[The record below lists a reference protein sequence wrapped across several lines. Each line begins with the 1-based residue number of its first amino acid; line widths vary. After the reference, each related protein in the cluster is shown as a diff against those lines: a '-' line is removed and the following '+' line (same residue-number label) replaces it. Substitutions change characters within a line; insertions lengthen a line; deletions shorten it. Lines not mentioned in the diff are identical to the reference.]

1 MANKERKYNILPGIP
16 TPDMDEILWASSDYS
31 DPGVSD
37 VDVYS
42 RNAEITSSKDSRAA
56 IPESANLSE
65 LQKLGEKVA
74 EEEEKA
80 KLESQRVMDSIKNR
94 AVIGPASID
103 ALKNTSER
111 SVSPER
117 KAQIEAEMKV
127 REEEESKKR
136 EIEQARADRRS
147 MQRRAVEELKQK
159 TVNSTA
165 NEADALIE
173 EFENNDKVTESIEE
187 EVSET
192 FESVSEAV
200 NEPINEPVIESV
212 NEEPINEPVNEE
224 PVIMETPVLSSEEI
238 KEDVIEEVKDDFE
251 EEISNPVVDYKEDI
265 KEETVEVNKIAEE
278 DTTDYG
284 LMSDEEFFKMQEEE
298 LNANLSIEDRNLN
311 PFAFTTPE
319 EEPVDLG
326 DNAISSDD
334 DTLDSFSEF
343 L

>member
-37 VDVYS
+37 VNVYS
-42 RNAEITSSKDSRAA
+42 RNAEIASSRDSRTS
-56 IPESANLSE
+56 IPESADLSE

-103 ALKNTSER
+103 TLKNTSER

-136 EIEQARADRRS
+136 EIEQARVDRRF

-173 EFENNDKVTESIEE
+173 EFENVDHVTESFKET
-187 EVSET
+187 EVTNPVAE
-192 FESVSEAV
+192 VSEAV
-200 NEPINEPVIESV
+200 NESLDEPAI
-212 NEEPINEPVNEE
+212 EPVNDK
-224 PVIMETPVLSSEEI
+224 PVIIGTPVVSAEEI
-238 KEDVIEEVKDDFE
+238 KENVVEEVKADFE
-251 EEISNPVVDYKEDI
+251 EEIRNPVVDYKEDN
-265 KEETVEVNKIAEE
+265 KEATVADNTKAED

-284 LMSDEEFFKMQEEE
+284 LMSDEEFFRMQEEE